1 MSLKN
6 LQDAGVLL
14 PKEEWGVH
22 DLHTSVSKP
31 RLLASLA
38 LGLASVVMMYLGN
51 GSGLTFVG
59 AALFLAFMV
68 WITHISLR
76 AINVQ
81 SDQFREEREAAHLE
95 DALLPGEAPS
105 DD

>member
-22 DLHTSVSKP
+22 DLHTSVNKP

-38 LGLASVVMMYLGN
+38 LGLASVIMMYLGN
-51 GSGLTFVG
+51 GSALTFVG

-68 WITHISLR
+68 WITHISIR
-76 AINVQ
+76 AVHVQ
-81 SDQFREEREAAHLE
+81 SAQFREEREAAHLE
-95 DALLPGEAPS
+95 DAPLPGETTS